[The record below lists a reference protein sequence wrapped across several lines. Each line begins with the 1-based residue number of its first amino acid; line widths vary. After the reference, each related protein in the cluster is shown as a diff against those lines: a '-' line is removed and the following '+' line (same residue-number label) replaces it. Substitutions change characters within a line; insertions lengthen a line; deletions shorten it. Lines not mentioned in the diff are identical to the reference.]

1 MGEEELGRKDALA
14 EGEDAMKCYLLD
26 VHSCYSHEP
35 ITTMAM

>member
-14 EGEDAMKCYLLD
+14 EEEDAMKCLLD

>member
-14 EGEDAMKCYLLD
+14 EGEDAMKCCLLD
-26 VHSCYSHEP
+26 IHSCYSHKP